1 MSKSKSPNRTN
12 SPTHQKKG
20 KGPTEDD
27 LILLERINA
36 QGVTIPT
43 TQFSLLGAALSVLP
57 VYCAV
62 YLFDV
67 AFTVTNL
74 ILFGG
79 VMAGVVYMLTQAYSI
94 LFYCEFKKRD
104 VPYSEIKSQKD
115 ANLLR
120 SMRLELSMSRSLF
133 QVNAIFVILC
143 SVMQLWIFKKMD
155 PRASF
160 LLAPLMAGLVA
171 WFASYKSE
179 ETRKQA
185 LNGRE

>member
-1 MSKSKSPNRTN
+1 MSKSKSPKRSN
-12 SPTHQKKG
+12 SPSKKG

-27 LILLERINA
+27 LILLERINS

-43 TQFSLLGAALSVLP
+43 TQFSLLGGALSIIP

-79 VMAGVVYMLTQAYSI
+79 VIAGVVYMLTQAYSI

-133 QVNAIFVILC
+133 QVNAIFVILTG
-143 SVMQLWIFKKMD
+143 VLQLWIFKKMD

-160 LLAPLMAGLVA
+160 LLAPLFSGLVA

-179 ETRKQA
+179 ETRKQQ